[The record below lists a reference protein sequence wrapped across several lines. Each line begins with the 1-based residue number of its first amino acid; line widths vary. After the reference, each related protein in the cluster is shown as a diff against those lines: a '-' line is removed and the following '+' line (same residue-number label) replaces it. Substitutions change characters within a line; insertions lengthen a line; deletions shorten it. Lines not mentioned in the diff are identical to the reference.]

1 MPNLLPVVISTAASK
16 GQDLSFSQA
25 KKIARRLEKR
35 FDSYSVIDP
44 EAYVLHFWDETG
56 ETAVKNVLNENA
68 VRRINQ
74 KEKVTA

>member
-1 MPNLLPVVISTAASK
+1 MPNLLPVVITTAASK

-44 EAYVLHFWDETG
+44 EAYVLHFWDIVG
-56 ETAVKNVLNENA
+56 ETAVKNVMNENA
-68 VRRINQ
+68 LRRIR
-74 KEKVTA
+74 EKQSA

>member
-1 MPNLLPVVISTAASK
+1 MPNLLPVVLSTAEKK

-68 VRRINQ
+68 VRRIR
-74 KEKVTA
+74 EKVTA

>member
-1 MPNLLPVVISTAASK
+1 MPNLLPIVLTTAESK

-35 FDSYSVIDP
+35 FDSYSDVDP
-44 EAYVLHFWDETG
+44 LAYVLHFWDETG
-56 ETAVKNVLNENA
+56 EAAVKNVMTANA

-74 KEKVTA
+74 KELVTA